1 MTKILVIEDE
11 EPVRENIAEILSY
24 EGFEVLLASNGQE
37 GVQAARDFL
46 PDLIVCDIAMPEMD
60 GYSVLMEVRKT
71 PEVAS
76 VPFIFLTAR
85 TDRAFMR
92 HGMELGA
99 DDYLTKPFSAAELM
113 AAIMARLERH
123 SLTAQEI
130 ESKVE
135 DAKRQLVQ
143 MVSHELRTPLV
154 SIEMALDIISRQINQ
169 FSPSQVQELL
179 EYVERGSNRMHHV
192 VEQMV
197 FITQLEAGLLS
208 TRSVEEVGIPLHVS
222 ELLMAAVNLARR
234 FTPRNPDVSVRVDV
248 RDEHA
253 VVLGEPNALKH
264 ALAEIIANGLG
275 FSPQGTEV
283 VITQWIAEDS
293 VFISIVDQGP
303 GIPPQELE
311 AAMREFQ
318 QIDRGRQEQQGM
330 GLGLPLARR
339 LVQAHGGGLD
349 IQSALGRGTQ
359 VTIRI
364 PVTADD
370 DWSTPDFK

>member
-1 MTKILVIEDE
+1 
-11 EPVRENIAEILSY
+11 
-24 EGFEVLLASNGQE
+24 VLLASNGQE

-135 DAKRQLVQ
+135 DARRQLVQ

-179 EYVERGSNRMHHV
+179 EYVERGSN
-192 VEQMV
+192 Q
-197 FITQLEAGLLS
+197 Q
-208 TRSVEEVGIPLHVS
+208 
-222 ELLMAAVNLARR
+222 
-234 FTPRNPDVSVRVDV
+234 PD
-248 RDEHA
+248 A
-253 VVLGEPNALKH
+253 PCG
-264 ALAEIIANGLG
+264 
-275 FSPQGTEV
+275 
-283 VITQWIAEDS
+283 
-293 VFISIVDQGP
+293 
-303 GIPPQELE
+303 
-311 AAMREFQ
+311 
-318 QIDRGRQEQQGM
+318 
-330 GLGLPLARR
+330 
-339 LVQAHGGGLD
+339 
-349 IQSALGRGTQ
+349 
-359 VTIRI
+359 
-364 PVTADD
+364 
-370 DWSTPDFK
+370 